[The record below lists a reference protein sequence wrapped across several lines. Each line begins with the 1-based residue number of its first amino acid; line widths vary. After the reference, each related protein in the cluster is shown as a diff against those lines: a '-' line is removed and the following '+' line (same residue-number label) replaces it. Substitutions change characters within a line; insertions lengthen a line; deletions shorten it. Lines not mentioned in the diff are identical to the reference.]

1 MNNILIEPVLN
12 GWKVQCG
19 CQQVVF
25 TDVDKLCGE
34 LKAYLTDPQTVQ
46 KRYLHDSVNARWTNT
61 PEPAQAVQ
69 CEAAAPNIREDARVE
84 RNPNVGGL
92 LRANR

>member
-12 GWKVQCG
+12 GWKAQCG

-34 LKAYLTDPQTVQ
+34 LKAYLTDPQAVQ
-46 KRYLHDSVNARWTNT
+46 KRYLHDSVNAKWINT
-61 PEPAQAVQ
+61 PPQECGAQ
-69 CEAAAPNIREDARVE
+69 EANVRIPNDDR
-84 RNPNVGGL
+84 L
-92 LRANR
+92 LRPATQAIRG

>member
-34 LKAYLTDPQTVQ
+34 LKAYLTDPQAVQ
-46 KRYLHDSVNARWTNT
+46 KRYLHDSVNAKWSNT
-61 PEPAQAVQ
+61 PQMAEAPQ
-69 CEAAAPNIREDARVE
+69 CEAAMPARDDTARVI

-92 LRANR
+92 LRGNG

>member
-34 LKAYLTDPQTVQ
+34 LKAYLTDPQAVQ
-46 KRYLHDSVNARWTNT
+46 KRYLHDSVNAKWSQ
-61 PEPAQAVQ
+61 PAQPDGGQ
-69 CEAAAPNIREDARVE
+69 CEAQAPAREENVRVA

-92 LRANR
+92 LRERP

>member
-25 TDVDKLCGE
+25 TDVDALCSE
-34 LKAYLTDPQTVQ
+34 LKSYLCDPVTVQ
-46 KRYLHDSVNARWTNT
+46 KRYLEGSVNAKWSKT
-61 PEPAQAVQ
+61 
-69 CEAAAPNIREDARVE
+69 EAAQREAAMPMENRRDDGRIL
-84 RNPNVGGL
+84 RGNQPIGG
-92 LRANR
+92 

>member
-25 TDVDKLCGE
+25 TDVDALCSE
-34 LKAYLTDPQTVQ
+34 LKSYLSDPVTVQ
-46 KRYLHDSVNARWTNT
+46 KRYMEGSVNAKWSKPPQ
-61 PEPAQAVQ
+61 PENAQ
-69 CEAAAPNIREDARVE
+69 CEAAMPMETRRDDGRI
-84 RNPNVGGL
+84 
-92 LRANR
+92 LRAAGNQPIRG